1 MKTKLLTSSQE
12 DIQEAGRLLAGGKLV
27 GIPTETV
34 YGLAANAFD
43 AEAVANIFKAKGRP
57 GDNPLIVHISKLE
70 QLDRLVKKIPE
81 SAVMLAAAYWP
92 GPLTMIMP
100 AADIIPREVTAGLDT
115 VAIRLPSHETARRI
129 IDAAGVPLAAP
140 SANTS
145 GKPSPTKAEHVIHD
159 LSGKISAVV
168 DGGECRYGVEST
180 VITLCSDP
188 PMLLRPGAITPEML
202 RAVIGDISI
211 NHAVTERMDD
221 GEKAASPGMK
231 YKHYAPDTDI
241 RLVTGDFEAYAA
253 YCASNLS
260 AGDWAMCFSGE
271 GKRLK
276 EEHDIEINYI
286 EYGREDDLLSQAKGL
301 FAALRRLDAEGAK
314 RAFVRC
320 CQPEGV
326 GLAVYNRLV
335 RAAGFNVV
343 K

>member
-1 MKTKLLTSSQE
+1 MKTKLLTSSPE
-12 DIQEAGRLLAGGKLV
+12 DIKEAGRLLAGGKLV

-43 AEAVANIFKAKGRP
+43 AKAVASIFKAKGRP
-57 GDNPLIVHISKLE
+57 ADNPLIVHISKLE
-70 QLDRLVKKIPE
+70 QLDRLVRSIPE

-115 VAIRLPSHETARRI
+115 VAIRLPSHDTARRI

-145 GKPSPTKAEHVIHD
+145 GKPSPTKAIHVMHD
-159 LSGKISAVV
+159 LSGKIAAVV
-168 DGGECRYGVEST
+168 DGGECRFGVEST
-180 VITLCSDP
+180 VITLCTAP
-188 PMLLRPGAITPEML
+188 PMLLRPGAVTPEML
-202 RAVIGDISI
+202 RAVVGEISI
-211 NHAVTERMDD
+211 NHAVTERMDE

-241 RLVTGDFEAYAA
+241 ELVTGDFEAYAE
-253 YCASNLS
+253 YCAANMT
-260 AGDWAMCFSGE
+260 AGDWAMCFDGDGE
-271 GKRLK
+271 RLRV
-276 EEHDIEINYI
+276 EYGIDIKHI
-286 EYGREDDLLSQAKGL
+286 EYGCEDDLLSQAKGL

-320 CQPEGV
+320 CKPEGV

-335 RAAGFNVV
+335 RAAGFNV

>member
-12 DIQEAGRLLAGGKLV
+12 DIIQAGRLLREGKLV

-43 AEAVANIFKAKGRP
+43 ADAVAAIFKAKGRP
-57 GDNPLIVHISKLE
+57 ADNPLIVHISRLE
-70 QLDRLVKKIPE
+70 QLDGLVKEIPE
-81 SAVMLAAAYWP
+81 AAVQLAAAYWP

-100 AADIIPREVTAGLDT
+100 AADIIPRIVTAGLDT

-145 GKPSPTKAEHVIHD
+145 GKPSPTQAVHVIHD
-159 LSGKISAVV
+159 MNGRIAAVV
-168 DGGECRYGVEST
+168 DGGECRFGVEST

-188 PMLLRPGAITPEML
+188 PMLLRPGAVTPDML
-202 RAVIGDISI
+202 RAVIGEIAV
-211 NHAVTERMDD
+211 NHAVLERMNE
-221 GEKAASPGMK
+221 GETAASPGMK

-253 YCASNLS
+253 YCKANMLP
-260 AGDWAMCFSGE
+260 GDWAMCFSGE
-271 GKRLK
+271 GKRL
-276 EEHDIEINYI
+276 EQEHGLAVKYI
-286 EYGREDDLLSQAKGL
+286 EYGQEDDLLSQAKGL

-314 RAFVRC
+314 RAYVRC
-320 CQPEGV
+320 CRPEGV

-335 RAAGFNVV
+335 RAAGFNIVG
-343 K
+343 